1 MNVASTAF
9 HLLGALRRAIGRVF
23 LYFFLF
29 LILGGVIM
37 EVLLW
42 LASGSPSLGSYHP
55 QALTHVAAAL
65 LGVAFGYAAAMTV
78 LVGEAIRFLIATI
91 QTVERDVK
99 GELSGGSK
107 ILDTV
112 VQSIER
118 RGR

>member
-9 HLLGALRRAIGRVF
+9 HLLGALRRAIGRV
-23 LYFFLF
+23 LLFFVIF
-29 LILGGVIM
+29 LIVGGAIM

-42 LASGSPSLGSYHP
+42 VAAGSPSLSSYHP
-55 QALTHVAAAL
+55 TAVAHVASAL

-78 LVGEAIRFLIATI
+78 LVSEAIRFLIDAI

-99 GELSGGSK
+99 GELTGGAK
-107 ILDTV
+107 ILDAV
-112 VQSIER
+112 VHSIEQ